1 MNDKNLFE
9 ENENQK
15 IEEKEKELQQESK
28 EPLDQKKE
36 ELKVED
42 ERKKEFED
50 EVKERKEE
58 LRNKLKEGMAQNS
71 DKNSKN
77 KDEENKLKQ
86 LGGKFNFKGF
96 IMLLFIVTLVMS
108 LPAMLS
114 DTRKTPNNEIS
125 YSEFL
130 QSVKDGKIK
139 KVDEKE
145 GYVYGY
151 TSNEKEVYS
160 ARMITDRLGG
170 DEKLI
175 GVIEANGAPIK
186 SVPPQQM
193 PLLLNILISW
203 FPMLLLIGVWIFM
216 MNKMGKGNGGG
227 PQIFNVGKS
236 KAKENG
242 EDNS

>member
-1 MNDKNLFE
+1 MNDKNLFD

-15 IEEKEKELQQESK
+15 IEEQEKDIQQEKENQVE
-28 EPLDQKKE
+28 EKKE
-36 ELKVED
+36 EKKSAEVKSDEE

-58 LRNKLKEGMAQNS
+58 LRNKLKEGMAQNNN
-71 DKNSKN
+71 KNNKN
-77 KDEENKLKQ
+77 KDKDEENKFKQ

-96 IMLLFIVTLVMS
+96 IMLLFIITLVMS

-114 DTRKTPNNEIS
+114 DTGKTPSNEIS
-125 YSEFL
+125 YTEFV

-145 GYVYGY
+145 GYIYGY
-151 TSNEKEVYS
+151 TADEKEVFS

-170 DEKLI
+170 DVKL
-175 GVIEANGAPIK
+175 VETIEANGAAIK

-193 PLLLNILISW
+193 PLLLNI
-203 FPMLLLIGVWIFM
+203 
-216 MNKMGKGNGGG
+216 
-227 PQIFNVGKS
+227 
-236 KAKENG
+236 
-242 EDNS
+242 

>member
-1 MNDKNLFE
+1 MNNKDLFD

-15 IEEKEKELQQESK
+15 IEEKEKEKPTEEKEEEKKSK
-28 EPLDQKKE
+28 EP
-36 ELKVED
+36 KVEE

-58 LRNKLKEGMAQNS
+58 LRNKLKEGMSQKKD
-71 DKNSKN
+71 DKEDKEEESKF
-77 KDEENKLKQ
+77 KQ

-96 IMLLFIVTLVMS
+96 IMLLFIITLVMS
-108 LPAMLS
+108 LPSMLS
-114 DTRKTPNNEIS
+114 GTGKTPSSEIS
-125 YSEFL
+125 YSEFV

-151 TSNEKEVYS
+151 TADEKEVYS

-170 DEKLI
+170 DAKLVDI
-175 GVIEANGAPIK
+175 IEENGATIK
-186 SVPPQQM
+186 SVAPQQM

-227 PQIFNVGKS
+227 PQIFQCRKI
-236 KAKENG
+236 
-242 EDNS
+242 